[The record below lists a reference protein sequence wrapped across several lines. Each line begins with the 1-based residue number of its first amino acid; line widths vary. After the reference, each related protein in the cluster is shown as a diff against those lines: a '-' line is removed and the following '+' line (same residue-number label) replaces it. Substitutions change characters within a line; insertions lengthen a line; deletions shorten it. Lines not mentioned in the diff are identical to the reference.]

1 MYEQHPEKFKEAMKY
16 ENEEEHFTWIPN
28 ESLKELMDPK
38 RIKEIKLDHLKR
50 TNKHKSKNSKF
61 LLDILD
67 DTESDACTA
76 CFI

>member
-1 MYEQHPEKFKEAMKY
+1 MKPE
-16 ENEEEHFTWIPN
+16 
-28 ESLKELMDPK
+28 

-50 TNKHKSKNSKF
+50 SNKHKSKDSKF